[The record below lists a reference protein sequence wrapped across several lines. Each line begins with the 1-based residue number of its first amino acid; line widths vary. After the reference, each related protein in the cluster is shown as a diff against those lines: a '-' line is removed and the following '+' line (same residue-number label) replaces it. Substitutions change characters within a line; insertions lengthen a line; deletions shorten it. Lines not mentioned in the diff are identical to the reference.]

1 MSYSP
6 LTGALLQAHKPNVK
20 SKTTAAVA
28 TINFF
33 FIKAPLINGM
43 YIITLNPLHFNMQN
57 SRFKQNIRNSISFKQ
72 PRGARF
78 NISEKV
84 KKTAV
89 KGTTFEKIA
98 KMDPLT

>member
-1 MSYSP
+1 
-6 LTGALLQAHKPNVK
+6 
-20 SKTTAAVA
+20 
-28 TINFF
+28 
-33 FIKAPLINGM
+33 
-43 YIITLNPLHFNMQN
+43 MQN
-57 SRFKQNIRNSISFKQ
+57 CRFKQNIRNSISGKQ

-78 NISEKV
+78 NISEKA